1 MKKLICTIMNLKNI
15 TSRLIATVF
24 LLVGC
29 VLTLNA
35 TRNGLTASTPVGFC
49 AKKHDGWSFATIM
62 MMTPICG
69 ATAAPRGTVASPR
82 ATDLRPPPPPFLS
95 LSFSLPRRI
104 AEWQGKTTSRR
115 WRFQRSPSRMWP
127 HSPSALPRHRRAGSQ
142 IRIRGPIP

>member
-49 AKKHDGWSFATIM
+49 PKKHDGWSLCDDNDDDTILWGHGSS
-62 MMTPICG
+62 TWD
-69 ATAAPRGTVASPR
+69 RG
-82 ATDLRPPPPPFLS
+82 F
-95 LSFSLPRRI
+95 
-104 AEWQGKTTSRR
+104 TT
-115 WRFQRSPSRMWP
+115 
-127 HSPSALPRHRRAGSQ
+127 GN
-142 IRIRGPIP
+142 